1 MQRAGLLVA
10 AVTVVVAVL
19 LCGEAAE
26 AKRISRCEMKK
37 ALEEALILPSQ
48 WKKFKNLILA
58 RGETRSCSPGP
69 TPCYLGN
76 SPEPKQGERFYGV
89 FQLNDRFHCDSN
101 LQPSWN
107 LCQTNCQDIYDDVA
121 LFSSYLLHKLKWV
134 IRIVIFLVFLFIL

>member
-76 SPEPKQGERFYGV
+76 RSGEK
-89 FQLNDRFHCDSN
+89 HPWC
-101 LQPSWN
+101 
-107 LCQTNCQDIYDDVA
+107 
-121 LFSSYLLHKLKWV
+121 
-134 IRIVIFLVFLFIL
+134 